1 MKCSRT
7 TSSGAWIS
15 LSTTPKRSRNRTT
28 SSRSKRCSLLRSCTR
43 ASPTWK
49 SSPPAAPRNC
59 CWCTRKKTRNWT
71 PNASGSSSKPSTP
84 CGETPSG
91 CGRMGKSTCSIGE
104 GSAPARTFHSPPQ
117 YRASLHRICGPRG
130 HKIQQC
136 PCAWTAHGRE
146 GYGPTGTSLR
156 TGVLV
161 DGPFKIRR
169 LHFLQ
174 ELLELVHLVIE
185 GFLQGDRLLGDR
197 IGNED
202 GGFHPQRERYR
213 VAWTRVDDQR
223 RAVRGK
229 VDFREVGALFDFGDH
244 HARYSSGKRLEDT
257 AQEVVGHGARRFHPL
272 QLHRDRRRFRLS
284 DPDRQR
290 QRFRLIDQQD
300 DWIHL
305 LVECDSPY
313 LHVYH
318 GRPSSSLPYYRH
330 NHPTRQKGGAV
341 TVHIPTAGQR

>member
-1 MKCSRT
+1 MRCSPT
-7 TSSGAWIS
+7 TSSAASIS

-28 SSRSKRCSLLRSCTR
+28 SSRSKRCSSLRSCTR

-49 SSPPAAPRNC
+49 SSPPAVPRNC

-71 PNASGSSSKPSTP
+71 PNASGSSSRPSTR
-84 CGETPSG
+84 CGETRSG
-91 CGRMGKSTCSIGE
+91 CGRMGRSTYSIGE
-104 GSAPARTFHSPPQ
+104 GSAPSRPFLSPSTATGVASPHLQSHGAARDNNARVHRQ
-117 YRASLHRICGPRG
+117 HRARG
-130 HKIQQC
+130 L
-136 PCAWTAHGRE
+136 RV
-146 GYGPTGTSLR
+146 YGTTVG

-161 DGPFKIRR
+161 DGPFEIRR

-174 ELLELVHLVIE
+174 ELLKLFHLVIE

-197 IGNED
+197 IRNED

-213 VAWTRVDDQR
+213 IAWTGVDHQR
-223 RAVRGK
+223 GAVRGE

-257 AQEVVGHGARRFHPL
+257 AQEVVGHGAGRFHPL